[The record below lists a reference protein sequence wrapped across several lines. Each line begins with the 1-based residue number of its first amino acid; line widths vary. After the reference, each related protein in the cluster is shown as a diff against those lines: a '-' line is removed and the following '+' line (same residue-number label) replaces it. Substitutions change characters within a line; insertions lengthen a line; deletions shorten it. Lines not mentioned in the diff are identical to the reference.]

1 MTNDKH
7 YLTSYAI
14 KIVRIKQR
22 RRNKTYNDNHNDI
35 YDNNNISNKD
45 QLDLRLSNVKSD
57 D

>member
-7 YLTSYAI
+7 YLTTYAI
-14 KIVRIKQR
+14 KIVRIKQKR
-22 RRNKTYNDNHNDI
+22 RSKTYNDNHNDI

-45 QLDLRLSNVKSD
+45 QLDLRLSNDKAD